1 MNLNDV
7 KGIIEING
15 LKFDPKDILRALVE
29 QGLKVHSLNGT
40 LLIGRSFI
48 DQSPDI
54 KVEEKSCSMSTYC
67 KIYDKLHF
75 DSTCET
81 ELTTSSSTLKT
92 QLDSLNQSAV
102 NLQPELNKAYVERV
116 EIDNDDIDITNLFDS
131 SLSQSHTHEPSQF
144 NDVSPSEGS
153 DLDEL
158 REYVSEPTEMMGVS
172 PLTKY
177 GPSKMN
183 LTSVPRKHRG
193 KCPYC
198 GTTININ
205 WTFCGNCGT
214 TL

>member
-1 MNLNDV
+1 
-7 KGIIEING
+7 
-15 LKFDPKDILRALVE
+15 
-29 QGLKVHSLNGT
+29 
-40 LLIGRSFI
+40 
-48 DQSPDI
+48 
-54 KVEEKSCSMSTYC
+54 MSTYC

-131 SLSQSHTHEPSQF
+131 SLSQSHTHEPFQF

-158 REYVSEPTEMMGVS
+158 REYVSEPTEIS
-172 PLTKY
+172 D
-177 GPSKMN
+177 
-183 LTSVPRKHRG
+183 
-193 KCPYC
+193 
-198 GTTININ
+198 TIIK
-205 WTFCGNCGT
+205 GNGWKLELNADWRLEKNENNY
-214 TL
+214 TLKKK